1 MCTKHSQT
9 VWRSSRKRL
18 NLNTNLDSS
27 SASSSGCF
35 NKETRE
41 EKHDKNQD
49 KNSDSARQVGGLTT
63 RGRAL
68 FSSLPPHSSAFV
80 DGVVRGL
87 GSGLQG
93 FAGSF
98 LRLVRRPLIFTLVVH
113 DGLPVFVQVRLLAA
127 RQLQEGGQAVQ
138 VGHFVEGT
146 QQEVHHHQ
154 THEQVDCVERAERQG
169 SEEVSILLQ
178 RSH

>member
-1 MCTKHSQT
+1 M
-9 VWRSSRKRL
+9 
-18 NLNTNLDSS
+18 
-27 SASSSGCF
+27 
-35 NKETRE
+35 
-41 EKHDKNQD
+41 
-49 KNSDSARQVGGLTT
+49 
-63 RGRAL
+63 

-178 RSH
+178 SH